1 MEVSTNQNLS
11 VCIEVSYII
20 HPQHIKFD
28 ERKSPVGSELKQCDT
43 NAYISSDILQN
54 VLLIQ

>member
-11 VCIEVSYII
+11 VHVEVSYII

-28 ERKSPVGSELKQCDT
+28 ERKSLIGSELKECDM
-43 NAYISSDILQN
+43 NAYISSEI
-54 VLLIQ
+54 